1 MARPRQR
8 GRRVACRAPC
18 RCHHRL
24 PVIWSKPPCP
34 RTPPTIFG
42 MHARGRRRSRRV
54 ACRAPRRCHHRHS
67 RAISWK
73 PPCPPS
79 VRCNRRFGTP
89 GRRRRSRRVTCRVP
103 LSHHRR
109 PSRGHRAEVAV
120 SPCTFVALGQRS
132 PLVRVSHPTMSSSR
146 SRCGALGKGT
156 TAPARRRAARKRW
169 LHEPSGGGHAR
180 MSERQAGRSRRRP
193 PAGNASREVSRVR

>member
-54 ACRAPRRCHHRHS
+54 
-67 RAISWK
+67 
-73 PPCPPS
+73 
-79 VRCNRRFGTP
+79 
-89 GRRRRSRRVTCRVP
+89 TCRVP

-132 PLVRVSHPTMSSSR
+132 PLVRVSHPTLSSSR

-180 MSERQAGRSRRRP
+180 MSERQAVRRGDARP
-193 PAGNASREVSRVR
+193 PATHRAKSVAYDELEEGRRHPPVPLRAIALDTEQ